1 MQRARKP
8 AKKRNRCTKRCAA
21 VSGCGSGQLPVQPV
35 TDVGKHFLLVRFHQ
49 QLVPGTGVQLAF
61 NVLHSG
67 VFQALDGTAH
77 ALALFAHRVGVTGKE
92 EQRQV
97 FGHFARKA
105 GSCRRRMPL
114 NML

>member
-1 MQRARKP
+1 MLFLP
-8 AKKRNRCTKRCAA
+8 
-21 VSGCGSGQLPVQPV
+21 SGQPGVQPV
-35 TDVGKHFLLVRFHQ
+35 GNVGKHFLFVGLHQ

-61 NVLHSG
+61 NVLHTG
-67 VFQALDGTAH
+67 VFQALDGAAH

-97 FGHFARKA
+97 FA
-105 GSCRRRMPL
+105 L